1 VDLMERRAYPQ
12 FQTMLDASWPP
23 GFQNYWKAEFLA
35 GLPDPALPVLADG
48 LAGITSPLSDF
59 KFGALGGAV
68 ARVGEHDTAY
78 RHRQAPFV
86 LNINARWERPDDAE
100 PHVAWA
106 RGLWDAMRPWSAGGV
121 YVNFMGEEGQDRVR
135 AAYGERTYRRLGAL
149 KDRYDPGNFFRM
161 NQNIRPTGQAA
172 HLAAV
177 RSRA

>member
-1 VDLMERRAYPQ
+1 MHAGPPERAERDPAELKGFGRPIVDLMERRAYPQ

-78 RHRQAPFV
+78 RHRQAPCV

-106 RGLWDAMRPWSAGGV
+106 RACGTRCAPGRP
-121 YVNFMGEEGQDRVR
+121 
-135 AAYGERTYRRLGAL
+135 GAS
-149 KDRYDPGNFFRM
+149 
-161 NQNIRPTGQAA
+161 T
-172 HLAAV
+172 
-177 RSRA
+177 